1 MTAVPTEP
9 IPFPSGY
16 AGDPDFG
23 RVVRLNPA
31 HATAEQLEEIK
42 RLLYTHSVLV
52 FRDATLTGGSFAP
65 EAQLAL
71 TEMFGSKESHEYGHG
86 TGQRQAKS
94 VLHPDLKTL
103 PTVPQV
109 QLIGNGVVAEEHY
122 GLPAGT
128 QLNHPHHRTFH
139 RTRVSDEDDARGVT
153 RFYRWHIDAALYAL
167 YPPIATS
174 LHAVKLP
181 PPSTQLLR
189 YDDGTGDELNVSIGT
204 TAFISGSKAFD
215 ILSPAQKSLVVRSSV
230 RYAPHPYVWMS
241 TAKSKPT
248 GLGMESEGL
257 ELSLGTRSDGT
268 GGGGGDGEVPEWSED
283 KVMVFPMAWKNPVT
297 GKLHLQIHPSAIHS
311 IIVKPIPPSSTAPVD
326 ALYPAGKTITDLKEA
341 RDLVYS
347 LQRPGIAPALVYA
360 HDWQEGDVCLFHN
373 RGVIHS
379 VVGAFAKETVRMFHQ
394 CNLAGSEAPVGPDAE
409 DLEKYC

>member
-1 MTAVPTEP
+1 MTTVPTEP

-139 RTRVSDEDDARGVT
+139 
-153 RFYRWHIDAALYAL
+153 
-167 YPPIATS
+167 
-174 LHAVKLP
+174 
-181 PPSTQLLR
+181 LLR

-347 LQRPGIAPALVYA
+347 LQRPGIAPALMYA